1 MSGGQQEVISDGL
14 QLADGEGR
22 GGESLEQPAA
32 VGECPVNSVKPEGG
46 QEELKGGEEEEERT
60 ISRMPKHGR
69 FRTSKADEGKSCSV
83 QQHCAR
89 GRG

>member
-1 MSGGQQEVISDGL
+1 MDPL
-14 QLADGEGR
+14 TAA
-22 GGESLEQPAA
+22 GES
-32 VGECPVNSVKPEGG
+32 PVDGDGNGPG
-46 QEELKGGEEEEERT
+46 QEELKGGEEEEAK
-60 ISRMPKHGR
+60 SKKGGAVGGMQKHGR